1 MRLGNKVVTTNGSP
15 AQRHSIAVGA
25 TSVEL
30 ALENDTALIPLA
42 FSATTLPPDTNSI
55 PKIPEIKEEKE
66 ELIAEP
72 LERIL
77 ENKLVKEKKL
87 ELDKKLE
94 TLRKKHE
101 KKKMALNP
109 QKSSDFSE
117 KKSKLVNMK
126 LVKRLSSKSM

>member
-15 AQRHSIAVGA
+15 AQRHSITMGA
-25 TSVEL
+25 ASVEL
-30 ALENDTALIPLA
+30 ALENDTAFIPLA
-42 FSATTLPPDTNSI
+42 FSATTLPSETNCI
-55 PKIPEIKEEKE
+55 PKVAESKEEKE

-72 LERIL
+72 LEKIL

-101 KKKMALNP
+101 KKKMALHP
-109 QKSSDFSE
+109 QKSGDFSE

-126 LVKRLSSKSM
+126 LVKRLSSKNM